1 TIDYLRKFLRRKFD
15 VIVEV
20 YDEYKKENY
29 DLVITNFDP
38 KYIPKNY
45 NNIYIFSNLAVQ
57 YDLGNIVKILN
68 EIEKTKFEA

>member
-1 TIDYLRKFLRRKFD
+1 MMNICLLYTSDAAD
-15 VIVEV
+15 
-20 YDEYKKENY
+20 

-38 KYIPKNY
+38 NYIPKNY

-68 EIEKTKFEA
+68 EIEKTKFEG